1 MRNVKELIQQFHGD
15 PTAALIGAAE
25 EIVQAD
31 LNADYDSDA
40 EDDTDDTKNG

>member
-1 MRNVKELIQQFHGD
+1 MGKTNDNCTKKKRILI
-15 PTAALIGAAE
+15 LIGAAE